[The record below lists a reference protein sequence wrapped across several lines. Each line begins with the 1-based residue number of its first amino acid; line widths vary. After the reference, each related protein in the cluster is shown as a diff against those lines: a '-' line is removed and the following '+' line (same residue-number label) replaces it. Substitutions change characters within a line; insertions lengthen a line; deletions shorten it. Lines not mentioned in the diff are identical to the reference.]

1 MMESR
6 AVHDGERAR
15 DSPIMSSSAPR
26 VCRKC
31 GAEIFADAPEGL
43 CTACLFETGLNF
55 LAEETDELPNAGRAR
70 PRSAPEMKSGS
81 AKTFA
86 EFGDYELLE
95 VIGRGGQGV
104 VYRARQKSLN
114 RIVALKV
121 IGLGHW
127 ATEAHLKRFRREAEA
142 AASLDHSGIVPIYE
156 VGERDGSCYFSMKL
170 VEGGQLDEVI
180 KREPMPIR
188 RAIELIAKVART
200 VHYAHEHGI
209 LHRDIKPGN
218 ILLDGKGEPHL
229 TDFGLAR
236 LVETESTVTRTMEVL
251 GTPSYMAPEQA
262 VGNNSQLTSATDV
275 YGLGAVLYQLL
286 TSHPPFAGGTTYET
300 IKLLLDTE
308 PRQPRLWNPKI
319 DRDLNTICLKCLE
332 KDQQCRYS
340 SALALAEDLERWLKH
355 EPIRARRTGLFTR
368 GRKWVRRNPTSA
380 LLAAS
385 LIALSAAA
393 GWIVWK
399 SEFMRQPVTTGIAVL
414 PFENLSDEKEH
425 AFFADGVQD
434 DILIKLAKI
443 ADLKVIS
450 RTSVMQYRGKQ
461 DVRQI
466 GDALRVSHVL
476 EGTVRRS
483 GGKVHVNAQLVD
495 TRTDAGI
502 WAEEYDRDLNDVFAI
517 EADVAQSIANRLRAK
532 VSAREKVA
540 MQEWPTR
547 DLVAYDRYIR
557 AAALIDQA
565 DFAPDKEQEK
575 DIFQAVELLN
585 QAIVRDPAF
594 LLAYCRLA
602 QVHDALYFHGFD
614 HIASRLALAND
625 AINSAFRL
633 KPNSDEAHLVL
644 AKHLYRG
651 YLDYD
656 DARDELAIAARTL
669 PNDARVFQLSGEI
682 DRRQGRWRDSVRN
695 FERASELDPRND
707 QHLYALAVTY
717 RMMRAYKQA
726 REVLERVAALKPNDV
741 DARLLGAWI
750 DLDERAD
757 TRPLHA
763 VIENILREE
772 PASAGIRVPGLFVL
786 ALYER
791 DFAAADRALVL
802 LTDRVFGELKR
813 SIYFG
818 RAIAQGVIAHAK
830 GDTAAAHDAFDA
842 ARPEAEKA
850 ESEDPSHGGT
860 HATLGL
866 VYAGCG
872 LREQALREGRR
883 ALELT
888 PVAKNAVDGAGVLY
902 FFAVICA
909 WTGERDLAFEQLETL
924 AKIPAGAS
932 YGDLRLDPSW
942 DSLRGDPRFEKI
954 LASLAPK
961 EMVNR

>member
-1 MMESR
+1 MSSVLRVCENCGEKIFDDAPKGLCPACVLEKGLGALADEAEEKESTPLP
-6 AVHDGERAR
+6 R
-15 DSPIMSSSAPR
+15 DS
-26 VCRKC
+26 
-31 GAEIFADAPEGL
+31 
-43 CTACLFETGLNF
+43 
-55 LAEETDELPNAGRAR
+55 GRAH
-70 PRSAPEMKSGS
+70 AAGVLMD
-81 AKTFA
+81 
-86 EFGDYELLE
+86 FGDYELLE
-95 VIGRGGQGV
+95 ELGRGGQGV

-114 RIVALKV
+114 RTVALKV
-121 IGLGHW
+121 IGLGPW
-127 ATEAHLKRFRREAEA
+127 ATTAHVKRFRREAEA
-142 AASLDHSGIVPIYE
+142 AANLDHPCIVPIYE
-156 VGERDGSCYFSMKL
+156 VGEREGSCYFSMKFID
-170 VEGGQLDEVI
+170 GGQLDEVA
-180 KREPMPIR
+180 KRTPISIR
-188 RAIELIAKVART
+188 NAAELIAKLART
-200 VHYAHEHGI
+200 GHYAHEHGI

-218 ILLDGKGEPHL
+218 VLVDAKGEPHL

-236 LVETESTVTRTMEVL
+236 LLETKSTVTHTMDVL

-262 VGNNSQLTSATDV
+262 VGNNARVSSATDI

-286 TSHPPFAGGTTYET
+286 TGHPPFAGGTTYET
-300 IKLLLDTE
+300 VRLVLDTE

-319 DRDLNTICLKCLE
+319 DCDLATICLKSLE
-332 KDQQCRYS
+332 KDPQRRYS

-355 EPIRARRTGLFTR
+355 EPIRARRTGIFTR

-380 LLAAS
+380 LLVAS
-385 LIALSAAA
+385 LVALAAA
-393 GWIVWK
+393 IGAMIWK
-399 SEFMRQPVTTGIAVL
+399 SEFVQRPPITGIAVL
-414 PFENLSDEKEH
+414 PFENLSQDKENP
-425 AFFADGVQD
+425 FFADGVQN
-434 DILIKLAKI
+434 DILTKLAKI
-443 ADLKVIS
+443 GDLKVIS
-450 RTSVMQYRGKQ
+450 RTSVMPYRG
-461 DVRQI
+461 VRNTRQI
-466 GDALRVSHVL
+466 GNALRVSHVL
-476 EGTVRRS
+476 EGSVQRAGSKVR
-483 GGKVHVNAQLVD
+483 VNAQLID
-495 TRTDAGI
+495 TRTDTHV
-502 WAEEYDRDLNDVFAI
+502 WAEQYDRNVNDVFAI
-517 EADVAQSIANRLRAK
+517 QSEIAQKIADQLQAK
-532 VSAREKVA
+532 VSAAQKA
-540 MQEWPTR
+540 AIQERPTN
-547 DLVAYDRYIR
+547 DLVAYDLYVR
-557 AAALIDQA
+557 ATALADAAD
-565 DFAPDKEQEK
+565 PPNQERDGARLRK
-575 DIFQAVELLN
+575 AVDLLN
-585 QAIVRDPAF
+585 QAIARDPSF

-707 QHLYALAVTY
+707 QHLYALAGTY

-726 REVLERVAALKPNDV
+726 RKVLERVAALKPNDV

-763 VIENILREE
+763 VMENILRED
-772 PASAGIRVPGLFVL
+772 PASSGIRVPGLFVL

-802 LTDRVFGELKR
+802 LTDRVFGEIKP

-830 GDTAAAHDAFDA
+830 GDTAAAHDAFAA

-866 VYAGCG
+866 VYVGCG
-872 LREQALREGRR
+872 LRAQALREGRR